1 MIVFDRGKARFQYRV
16 AAIIL
21 RGDEVLLQTA
31 GDEGF
36 WYLPGGRVEMLESAE
51 DALRRELSEEIG
63 AQARI
68 ERLVWVVENFFEHRG
83 IAYHEPGLYFLAS
96 FPADS
101 PAYRAEGTFLGYE
114 ADGTR
119 LLHRWHSVR
128 ALDALLLYPSFLKA
142 GLRSLSAAT
151 QYIVHRDGETA
162 L

>member
-16 AAIIL
+16 AAIIR

-51 DALRRELSEEIG
+51 EALCRELREEIG
-63 AQARI
+63 ATARI
-68 ERLVWVVENFFEHRG
+68 ERLVWFAENFFEHRG
-83 IAYHEPGLYFLAS
+83 ITYHEPGLYFLAS
-96 FPADS
+96 IPADS

-119 LLHRWHSVR
+119 LLHEWHSVHE
-128 ALDALLLYPSFLKA
+128 LDGLRLFPSFLKA
-142 GLRSLSAAT
+142 GLRSLPAET
-151 QYIVHRDGETA
+151 QYIVHRDGA
-162 L
+162 